1 MSICRGRFGLRHS
14 KKGSPM
20 TGFSARIV
28 VSIAA
33 IVALLGL
40 VYLIES
46 SSGYTSRGQ
55 YIQTGVALFVVLLL
69 PMSLAIWWRGPS
81 LRRRISAFLASV
93 TTCIFFFVGA
103 GLLAAPLTHDLKAI
117 EAGLW
122 MLVAGALI
130 GAVMGPVVAVAV
142 LRGLPSE
149 LESSEPV

>member
-1 MSICRGRFGLRHS
+1 
-14 KKGSPM
+14 M
-20 TGFSARIV
+20 TGFSARFA

-33 IVALLGL
+33 IVAVLGL

-46 SSGYTSRGQ
+46 SSGYTSRRQ

-69 PMSLAIWWRGPS
+69 PISLAIWWWRGPS

-103 GLLAAPLTHDLKAI
+103 GLLAAPLTSDLRAM
-117 EAGLW
+117 EAALW

-130 GAVMGPVVAVAV
+130 GAFMGPVVAIAV
-142 LRGLPSE
+142 LRGWPSE
-149 LESSEPV
+149 LESSEPGRGVTAHRD